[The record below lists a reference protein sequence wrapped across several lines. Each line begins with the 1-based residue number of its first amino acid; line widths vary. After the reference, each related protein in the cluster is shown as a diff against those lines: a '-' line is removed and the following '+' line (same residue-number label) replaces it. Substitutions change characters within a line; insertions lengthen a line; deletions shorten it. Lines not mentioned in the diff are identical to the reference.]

1 MVAKLKLVKGVAA
14 PIMID
19 SLDTDVITPMA
30 RVLEGGGSLVRF
42 AFEPLRYNSD
52 GSLNPDFVLN
62 QPDFRDAKILITG
75 ANFACGSSRETAVWA
90 VKGLG
95 FEVVIASSFGEIF
108 HQNAF
113 KSGLLPIQLSD
124 DQVKHLASQADG
136 SEFTV
141 NLESQEIVAPDASTI
156 RFEVNAFRK
165 AGLLSGQDEL
175 EVVLG
180 KSEAIRNF
188 QKRDKELRP
197 WVYLR
202 SER

>member
-14 PIMID
+14 PLMID

-42 AFEPLRYNSD
+42 AFEPLRYGAD
-52 GSLNPDFVLN
+52 GLPNPDFVLN
-62 QPDFRDAKILITG
+62 QLDFRDAKILITG

-95 FEVVIASSFGEIF
+95 FDVVIAASFGEIF

-113 KSGLLPIQLSD
+113 KSDLLPIQLSD
-124 DQVKHLASQADG
+124 AQVKHLASQADG

-141 NLESQEIVAPDASTI
+141 NLETQEIIAPDASTT

-175 EVVLG
+175 ELVLG
-180 KSEAIRNF
+180 KSQAIRDF
-188 QKRDKELRP
+188 QKRDKVLRP
-197 WVYLR
+197 WVYIR
-202 SER
+202 